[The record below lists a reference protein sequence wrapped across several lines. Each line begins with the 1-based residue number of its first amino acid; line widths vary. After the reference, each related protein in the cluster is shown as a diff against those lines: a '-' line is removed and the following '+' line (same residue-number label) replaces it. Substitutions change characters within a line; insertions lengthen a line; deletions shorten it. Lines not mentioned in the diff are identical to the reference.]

1 MGRNRR
7 WWRSGW
13 RRRQDERCRG
23 GAAQEVLLK
32 ASFGSGLR
40 LAIATSYL
48 CSGSDLGGCSSERIR
63 PGCSFGHV
71 IWRGDLPRQLRR
83 RVSEDPILCPQLQH
97 RGWPV
102 GQPHRA
108 LASPA
113 QGTLFL
119 GALRPHRRNA
129 GSQSDAWQNEW
140 IAAPGAGLQLFP
152 FSEPRYRGEHTAVG
166 AWLGPL
172 RAFGEYNFNDYWGAT
187 NTWRP
192 RNQVLAGFDY
202 WKAAHVNDLAR
213 AWWTEIWN
221 GLYWQSSNEF
231 TDRYDSI
238 VFANSVRLGARAPNR
253 GMLSALTP
261 YLLAQSS
268 RTKYNKPG
276 QTTDFYWENS
286 FIGGGGMRMT
296 PSLHAG
302 PEGSRG
308 ITRFVIYGE
317 YLDTAVYYGPVAPPT
332 VPRYDIR
339 VGVGVSIADW
349 FK

>member
-1 MGRNRR
+1 
-7 WWRSGW
+7 
-13 RRRQDERCRG
+13 
-23 GAAQEVLLK
+23 
-32 ASFGSGLR
+32 
-40 LAIATSYL
+40 
-48 CSGSDLGGCSSERIR
+48 
-63 PGCSFGHV
+63 
-71 IWRGDLPRQLRR
+71 
-83 RVSEDPILCPQLQH
+83 
-97 RGWPV
+97 
-102 GQPHRA
+102 
-108 LASPA
+108 LAS
-113 QGTLFL
+113 GTAASNSGFPRA
-119 GALRPHRRNA
+119 GSAFSWGPYVRIAGIA

-140 IAAPGAGLQLFP
+140 ISAPGAGMQLFP
-152 FSEPRYRGEHTAVG
+152 FSGPRFRGEHSAVG

-172 RAFGEYNFNDYWGAT
+172 RAFGEYNFNHYWGSS

-192 RNQVLAGFDY
+192 RNQVLTGFDY
-202 WKAAHVNDLAR
+202 WKAAHVNDLSR

-238 VFANSVRLGARAPNR
+238 VFANSVRIGARAPGH

-276 QTTDFYWENS
+276 ETTDFYWENS
-286 FIGGGGMRMT
+286 FIGGGGMRVA
-296 PSLHAG
+296 PSLHVG

-308 ITRFVIYGE
+308 ITRFVVYGE
-317 YLDTAVYYGPVAPPT
+317 YLNTAVYYGPVAPPT

>member
-1 MGRNRR
+1 MAGFV
-7 WWRSGW
+7 W
-13 RRRQDERCRG
+13 
-23 GAAQEVLLK
+23 
-32 ASFGSGLR
+32 GLE
-40 LAIATSYL
+40 LAIAPGAL
-48 CSGSDLGGCSSERIR
+48 CSGSNLGGCSVKRIL
-63 PGCSFGHV
+63 PGCRDGKV
-71 IWRGDLPRQLRR
+71 IRRGDLPCQFRW
-83 RVSEDPILCPQLQH
+83 RVSEDSVLCLRLQH

-102 GQPHRA
+102 GQPNRA
-108 LASPA
+108 LAAPA
-113 QGTLFL
+113 QGALLL
-119 GALRPHRRNA
+119 GALRPHRRNCRLA
-129 GSQSDAWQNEW
+129 ERRVAERVDCRA
-140 IAAPGAGLQLFP
+140 GAGLQIFP
-152 FSEPRYRGEHTAVG
+152 FSAPRYRDEHSAVG

-172 RAFGEYNFNDYWGAT
+172 RAFGEYNFNDYWGSS

-202 WKAAHVNDLAR
+202 WKAAHVNDIAH

-286 FIGGGGMRMT
+286 FIGGGGLRVT

-317 YLDTAVYYGPVAPPT
+317 YLNTAVYYGPVAPPT